1 MKMRELLTI
10 LFEKFVEVQSKKGKT
25 NLNDVC
31 KSLIIEGIKEM
42 GGWQYFVFILLFRM
56 I

>member
-1 MKMRELLTI
+1 MKMREILTI
-10 LFEKFVEVQSKKGKT
+10 LFEKFVEVQSKKRKT

-42 GGWQYFVFILLFRM
+42 GEWVGGSILY
-56 I
+56 